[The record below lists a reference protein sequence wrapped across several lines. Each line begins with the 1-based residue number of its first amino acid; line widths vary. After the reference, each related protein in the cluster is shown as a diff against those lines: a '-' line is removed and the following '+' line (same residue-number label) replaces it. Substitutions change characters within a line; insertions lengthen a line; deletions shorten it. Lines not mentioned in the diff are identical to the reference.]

1 MNTRW
6 HEEDVAGQVL
16 EQIERKEIT
25 GRVISI
31 SAIAESDDPLGL
43 EPGEL
48 LCDEPEG
55 YNYGAFLKARQRETS
70 PMMWSAAPE
79 KGDYFKADWPQVFG
93 DASIFRLVLLLICR
107 LRSLP
112 TERPRLQ
119 LVNRSQIRGPLH
131 PLPPIDSSA
140 NTSCNARPIRVN
152 RVNSN
157 TWCACPLLLIGE
169 NPAHDNF
176 PRYGS
181 AAWTPPA
188 EEGHPIRP

>member
-1 MNTRW
+1 M
-6 HEEDVAGQVL
+6 
-16 EQIERKEIT
+16 
-25 GRVISI
+25 ISI
-31 SAIAESDDPLGL
+31 SAIAEADDPLGR

-70 PMMWSAAPE
+70 PMMWSALYQQRPAPE

-93 DASIFRLVLLLICR
+93 DASIFRLVPLLICR

-131 PLPPIDSSA
+131 PLQCGVKIGRRL
-140 NTSCNARPIRVN
+140 TARPIPLAIASIRTPGEDG
-152 RVNSN
+152 R
-157 TWCACPLLLIGE
+157 LLLISG

-188 EEGHPIRP
+188 EAGHPMRPSDRCSRHAAD

>member
-131 PLPPIDSSA
+131 PLQCGVKIGRRL
-140 NTSCNARPIRVN
+140 TARPIPLATHGRFGSIASI
-152 RVNSN
+152 RTPGAMS
-157 TWCACPLLLIGE
+157 AC
-169 NPAHDNF
+169 
-176 PRYGS
+176 S
-181 AAWTPPA
+181 
-188 EEGHPIRP
+188 